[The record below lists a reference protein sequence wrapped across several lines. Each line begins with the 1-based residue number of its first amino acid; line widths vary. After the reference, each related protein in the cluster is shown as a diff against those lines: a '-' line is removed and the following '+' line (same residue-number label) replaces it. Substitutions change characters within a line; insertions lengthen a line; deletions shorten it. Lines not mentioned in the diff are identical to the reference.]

1 MTRSFAHRI
10 AAYFATL
17 FLVAMGALFLLWF
30 YGLPA
35 LGLQGASQRKLAEA
49 TRIQEVVAD
58 HERATLNDA
67 IFERRGDLLV
77 LAENKII
84 AEQLLNY
91 KKLNPEQFQANFERV
106 FRRTQ
111 RAYPDRYQT
120 MQIILPTTGQIVAS
134 NDNDDLGQAFSDGDL
149 LARASRSGV
158 HEMVEEFNSK
168 QGRTL
173 AIIRQIRAP
182 DKEGYPNSELVG
194 LLFVLIESRSLLLD
208 QSQFSGSGS
217 GMQGSTEL
225 FDNEGVLIAQYPPRT
240 EPSSQVR
247 FYSQLPSGFEGSLIE
262 RDARGRELLVV
273 YRHISLGGSKGWT
286 LRLSLLVEEAMVQL
300 QDDAQRL
307 LAAGLLLTII
317 AMALIWPLALRL
329 ARPLNVLGATAS
341 RLGQG
346 DYSARAPIPTTG
358 GIVEINALSGAFNHM
373 AENIALTHDSLEK
386 LVAERTADLD
396 TTLRAIPDLLFE
408 VDDEGRYLNVWAAN
422 PDLLMSSRETL
433 LGRTVTDILPTE
445 AASTVLAA
453 LRKAKADG
461 TSYGQQIHLT
471 LPQGDAWFELSTAR
485 KPGQDEN
492 PRFIVLSRDITARKR
507 SEMELTHHRDHLE
520 ELVAERTSAL
530 AIAKEAA
537 ESANRA
543 KSMFLANMSHELRTP
558 MNAIIGLTHIVARH
572 NDDPI
577 QRGRLDKIGTSAHH
591 LLQLLNDILDLSK
604 IEAEKLTLERTEFKV
619 GNLFS
624 NILSLF
630 QDQATAK
637 DLELRCDAEESI
649 AAMPLVG
656 DPMRL
661 QQILLNLVSN
671 AIKFTD
677 RGMVTIQARQ
687 LSSDES
693 SCTIRF
699 AIIDTGIGIPPET
712 QGRLF
717 STFEQADGSTTR
729 KYGGTGLGLAISQR
743 LARLMGGEISIEST
757 PGSGSEFA
765 FMLSFEHS
773 GSDKAEPAPIS
784 PASDNRPEQ
793 RLRELFAG
801 TRILL
806 AEDDYINQ
814 EVAREL
820 MVEPLGF
827 VVDCAGN
834 GLQAVEMA
842 MLEGYDIILMD
853 MQMPEMDGLA
863 ATRLIRANSNLAHTP
878 ILAMTANVF
887 EEDRQK
893 CLAAGMNDFIA
904 KPVEPDLLY
913 ATLLRWLEKKR
924 R

>member
-1 MTRSFAHRI
+1 MLWGVPYAGSPSLAARI
-10 AAYFATL
+10 MLTNQVL
-17 FLVAMGALFLLWF
+17 
-30 YGLPA
+30 
-35 LGLQGASQRKLAEA
+35 
-49 TRIQEVVAD
+49 
-58 HERATLNDA
+58 
-67 IFERRGDLLV
+67 LLV
-77 LAENKII
+77 LAVLLLYVAIFSALGQMREGLLMLPFAGLFFGSMLSNRFGWFNISRIGLMLGCGAGPAVFAMLFGEDSGIQLMLFPIVGFPLICFEPRERWQIVGCSAFII
-84 AEQLLNY
+84 LTFYVLELSDYDLITTSVTDPVIQRWVYLTLVLTTFVLTLLPLLLFYLASSRAEKRLIHANAELQRVNDQM
-91 KKLNPEQFQANFERV
+91 NRARDEAVQAN
-106 FRRTQ
+106 Q
-111 RAYPDRYQT
+111 
-120 MQIILPTTGQIVAS
+120 
-134 NDNDDLGQAFSDGDL
+134 
-149 LARASRSGV
+149 
-158 HEMVEEFNSK
+158 
-168 QGRTL
+168 
-173 AIIRQIRAP
+173 
-182 DKEGYPNSELVG
+182 
-194 LLFVLIESRSLLLD
+194 
-208 QSQFSGSGS
+208 
-217 GMQGSTEL
+217 
-225 FDNEGVLIAQYPPRT
+225 
-240 EPSSQVR
+240 
-247 FYSQLPSGFEGSLIE
+247 
-262 RDARGRELLVV
+262 
-273 YRHISLGGSKGWT
+273 
-286 LRLSLLVEEAMVQL
+286 
-300 QDDAQRL
+300 
-307 LAAGLLLTII
+307 
-317 AMALIWPLALRL
+317 
-329 ARPLNVLGATAS
+329 
-341 RLGQG
+341 
-346 DYSARAPIPTTG
+346 
-358 GIVEINALSGAFNHM
+358 
-373 AENIALTHDSLEK
+373 
-386 LVAERTADLD
+386 
-396 TTLRAIPDLLFE
+396 
-408 VDDEGRYLNVWAAN
+408 
-422 PDLLMSSRETL
+422 
-433 LGRTVTDILPTE
+433 
-445 AASTVLAA
+445 
-453 LRKAKADG
+453 
-461 TSYGQQIHLT
+461 
-471 LPQGDAWFELSTAR
+471 
-485 KPGQDEN
+485 
-492 PRFIVLSRDITARKR
+492 
-507 SEMELTHHRDHLE
+507 
-520 ELVAERTSAL
+520 
-530 AIAKEAA
+530 
-537 ESANRA
+537 A

-687 LSSDES
+687 LSNDES

-757 PGSGSEFA
+757 PGAGSEFA